1 MIGLKVHRNRGSK
14 TIHLSQGPYIRKVLA
29 RFGMNSANPTH
40 TPLSTNENLTKTE
53 DVPTLCNDEPY
64 AELVGSLMYAA
75 VGSRPDLTHTASA
88 LSQFTTRYER
98 RHWMAAKRTLRYLV
112 GTIDLGINYESN
124 DASLTGYSDTDFANN
139 ELDRRSLT
147 GYVFKIGNAAVTW
160 NTRKQPTVALSTM
173 EAEYMAVAAATREAI
188 WLRQLVSELGIDTV
202 GPTPIHVDN
211 RAAIELTK
219 DSKFH
224 ARAKHN

>member
-1 MIGLKVHRNRGSK
+1 
-14 TIHLSQGPYIRKVLA
+14 
-29 RFGMNSANPTH
+29 
-40 TPLSTNENLTKTE
+40 
-53 DVPTLCNDEPY
+53 
-64 AELVGSLMYAA
+64 
-75 VGSRPDLTHTASA
+75 
-88 LSQFTTRYER
+88 
-98 RHWMAAKRTLRYLV
+98 MAAKRTLRYLV

-124 DASLTGYSDTDFANN
+124 NASLTGYSDADFANN

-147 GYVFKIGNAAVTW
+147 GYVFKIGNAAITW

-173 EAEYMAVAAATREAI
+173 EAKYMAVAAATREAI
-188 WLRQLVSELGIDTV
+188 WLRQLISELGIDTV

-224 ARAKHN
+224 TYAKHIDIKHHYV